1 MAAPAS
7 SNAALTESWLSG
19 GAAVLES
26 SGRILT
32 ANDELAT
39 WLGYTPARLSGH
51 FFPKLMG
58 RYRAEWED
66 TLQRFISDANGFD
79 RLELSTGDGG
89 LDRLSVELAC
99 HGQTLFLRLESSLP
113 PTSELQDLFPETSWG
128 RAMSHHAFHRMLRS
142 ETQIANLMH
151 GWPGII
157 FSQRPDFSFVFVSPR
172 IEELT
177 GVPASE
183 WRRHSKHF
191 WDVVHEADAE
201 SLNARLR
208 SEAENPAGT
217 TSTFRI
223 RHLRTGRLTYLWEHR
238 RAVRTGNGLLLGF
251 EGIWLDITRQSIAER
266 RLLSMSWRENLGTL
280 TMGLAHDFS
289 NILSGIVGMAE
300 SFEAGLEPET
310 PLCAGLGRIRSTA
323 MQASQVTHRIRQL
336 HQGPPGEKKFQD
348 LNETVAG
355 LVEVLLTVLPRRVRL
370 QTMLQPGQLP
380 LYADAVE
387 LQQVIVNLALNAA
400 DAMPEGGELT
410 FRTARHEQMPA
421 VHHLQGL
428 PPRAPLVSLSV
439 QDTGTGIPA
448 RFVASIFEPFFTTKP
463 LGKGSGLGLYNARL
477 FAEKHGAAISVET
490 KEGSGT
496 AFHLWFAQADFTEGD
511 LPPAPERRARH
522 TLLVAILNG
531 ANHPERTQCS
541 QGDVA
546 GGELQVEG
554 SRLKVA
560 GRSEGMRAAANS
572 QPATCNLQPAVQHP
586 LDRTVELLRQHG
598 YYVVPATSEADVV
611 EAAHAP
617 HFQLTGLIVLCA
629 SAGPDEL
636 RLCQRIRAYRLP
648 LKTVLSVF
656 GSHQESLTESLL
668 ETVDAVIPY
677 HLPAPDFVARLNAVL
692 DAGPTAD

>member
-1 MAAPAS
+1 MTGAKRLAGPDRNLSPERAVAAPAS
-7 SNAALTESWLSG
+7 SSAALTESWLSG
-19 GAAVLES
+19 GAAVLER

-183 WRRHSKHF
+183 WRRHSKYF

-208 SEAENPAGT
+208 SEAQNPAGT

-300 SFEAGLEPET
+300 SFEAGLEPDT
-310 PLCAGLGRIRSTA
+310 PLRAGLGRIRSTA

-336 HQGPPGEKKFQD
+336 HQGPPGEKRFQD

-370 QTMLQPGQLP
+370 QTMLQPDQLP

-421 VHHLQGL
+421 VQHLQGL
-428 PPRAPLVSLSV
+428 RPRAPLVSLSV

-496 AFHLWFAQADFTEGD
+496 TFHLWFAQADFTEGD

-531 ANHPERTQCS
+531 RDGFHPVPPP
-541 QGDVA
+541 GDRDGFHPA
-546 GGELQVEG
+546 PLLP
-554 SRLKVA
+554 SARLD
-560 GRSEGMRAAANS
+560 
-572 QPATCNLQPAVQHP
+572 Q
-586 LDRTVELLRQHG
+586 TVELLRQHG

-611 EAAHAP
+611 EAVHAP

-629 SAGPDEL
+629 TSGPDEL

-656 GSHQESLTESLL
+656 GSHQESLSASLL
-668 ETVDAVIPY
+668 GTVDAVIPH

-692 DAGPTAD
+692 DAGSTAD

>member
-1 MAAPAS
+1 MTRAKRLAGPDRNLSPERAVAAPAS
-7 SNAALTESWLSG
+7 SSAALTESWLSG

-79 RLELSTGDGG
+79 RLDLSTGEGG

-183 WRRHSKHF
+183 WRRHSKYF

-208 SEAENPAGT
+208 SEAQNPAGT

-300 SFEAGLEPET
+300 SFEAGLEPDT
-310 PLCAGLGRIRSTA
+310 PLRAGLGRIRSTA

-336 HQGPPGEKKFQD
+336 HQGPPGEKRFQD

-531 ANHPERTQCS
+531 RDGFHPVPPP
-541 QGDVA
+541 GDRDGFHPA
-546 GGELQVEG
+546 PLLP
-554 SRLKVA
+554 SARLD
-560 GRSEGMRAAANS
+560 
-572 QPATCNLQPAVQHP
+572 Q
-586 LDRTVELLRQHG
+586 TVELLRQHG

-611 EAAHAP
+611 EAVHAP

-629 SAGPDEL
+629 TSGPDEL

-656 GSHQESLTESLL
+656 GSHQESLSASLL
-668 ETVDAVIPY
+668 GTVDAVIPH

-692 DAGPTAD
+692 DAGSTAD

>member
-7 SNAALTESWLSG
+7 SSAALTESWLSG

-79 RLELSTGDGG
+79 RLDLSTGEGG

-183 WRRHSKHF
+183 WRRHSKYF

-208 SEAENPAGT
+208 SEAQNPAGT

-300 SFEAGLEPET
+300 SFEAGLEPDT
-310 PLCAGLGRIRSTA
+310 PLRAGLGRIRSTA

-336 HQGPPGEKKFQD
+336 HQGPPGEKRFQD

-531 ANHPERTQCS
+531 RDGFHPVPPP
-541 QGDVA
+541 GDRDGFHPA
-546 GGELQVEG
+546 PLLP
-554 SRLKVA
+554 SARLD
-560 GRSEGMRAAANS
+560 
-572 QPATCNLQPAVQHP
+572 Q
-586 LDRTVELLRQHG
+586 TVELLRQHG

-611 EAAHAP
+611 EAVHAP

-629 SAGPDEL
+629 TSGPDEL

-656 GSHQESLTESLL
+656 GSHQESLSASLL
-668 ETVDAVIPY
+668 GTVDAVIPH

-692 DAGPTAD
+692 DAGSTAD